1 MEGQQTPPEKRGT
14 PWTLIIFGVVALY
27 ALLLV
32 ILNDEKVKVDFVFFS
47 ASIRK
52 LILILLCLG
61 LGFVGGLLFDRWR
74 ERRQRNASGK

>member
-1 MEGQQTPPEKRGT
+1 VEGQPPPSPEKKGT
-14 PWTLIIFGVVALY
+14 PWTLIGLAAVGLY

-32 ILNDEKVKVDFVFFS
+32 LLNDEKVKVDFLFFS

-52 LILILLCLG
+52 LTLIILCLA

-74 ERRQRNASGK
+74 ARRRASGE

>member
-1 MEGQQTPPEKRGT
+1 MEGQPPRPEKRGT
-14 PWTLIIFGVVALY
+14 PWTLVGLGILGVY

-32 ILNDEKVKVDFVFFS
+32 ILNDEKVAVNFLFFT

-52 LILILLCLG
+52 LVLILLCLG

-74 ERRQRNASGK
+74 AKRTRSSGE

>member
-1 MEGQQTPPEKRGT
+1 MEGQPSPPAKRERN
-14 PWTLIIFGVVALY
+14 WTLIIFAVVGIY

-52 LILILLCLG
+52 LVLIILCLA

-74 ERRQRNASGK
+74 ITRKS

>member
-1 MEGQQTPPEKRGT
+1 VEEPSKPPEKRERN
-14 PWTLIIFGVVALY
+14 WTLIIFAVVGIY

-32 ILNDEKVKVDFVFFS
+32 ILNDEKVKVNFVFVD

-52 LILILLCLG
+52 LVLIILCLV

-74 ERRQRNASGK
+74 ITRKV

>member
-1 MEGQQTPPEKRGT
+1 MEGQPTAPEKRGT
-14 PWTLIIFGVVALY
+14 SWTLIIFGVVALY